1 MIKVK
6 ENTKILFAGDSIT
19 DGGRSRNMD
28 LNHNLGHGYQYIV
41 SSRIAADNINK
52 RPKFINKGF
61 SGGGINALYEVWYEQ
76 VLKLSPDVI
85 SIYIGVNDL
94 YKSIKGLEN
103 ANIERYER
111 VYDLLISDTVA
122 YLPNVKLV
130 IVEPIFGITHNVKKY
145 VEYSPNVMCEKE
157 FVPLSVNETDEE
169 KEFHRSEVTKFQQ
182 AARRLADKHG
192 TVFVP
197 LQDEFDK
204 YLKDVETEYLL
215 WDGVHPT
222 VAGHGI
228 IARRWY
234 DTVDESGMFE

>member
-6 ENTKILFAGDSIT
+6 ENATFLFAGDSIT

-41 SSRIAADNINK
+41 SSRIAADNIDK
-52 RPKFINKGF
+52 KPKFVNKGF
-61 SGGGINALYEVWYEQ
+61 GGGGINALYEVWYEQ
-76 VLKLSPDVI
+76 VLKLKPDVI

-94 YKSIKGLEN
+94 YKSIIGLED
-103 ANIERYER
+103 ANIRRYEL
-111 VYDLLISDTVA
+111 VYDLLLSDTVA
-122 YLPNVKLV
+122 YLPNVKFV
-130 IVEPIFGITHNVKKY
+130 IVEPIFGITHHVKEY
-145 VEYSPNVMCEKE
+145 VNYSPYVLCEKE
-157 FVPLSVNETDEE
+157 FVPLSINETDKE
-169 KEFHRSEVTKFQQ
+169 KQFHRSEVTKFQHV
-182 AARRLADKHG
+182 ARQLAEKYSA
-192 TVFVP
+192 VFVP

-228 IARRWY
+228 IARQWY
-234 DTVDESGMFE
+234 DHVDKSGIL